1 MKTPNPQLLSIV
13 GFAASEWARQ
23 HINGST
29 HRAHYRRV
37 IAAALT
43 IHEQCE
49 LYAAAPRMQ
58 RSLNAIARHAAK
70 MARSAV

>member
-1 MKTPNPQLLSIV
+1 MKSPDPKIMSIV

-23 HINGST
+23 HINGSS

-37 IAAALT
+37 IAAAIT
-43 IHEQCE
+43 VHENCE
-49 LYAAAPRMQ
+49 LYAAAPRMR
-58 RSLNAIARHAAK
+58 RSLTAIAKHAQK

>member
-1 MKTPNPQLLSIV
+1 MKTPDHKLLSIV
-13 GFAASEWARQ
+13 GFAASEWARE
-23 HINGST
+23 HINGSS

-43 IHEQCE
+43 VHENCE
-49 LYAAAPRMQ
+49 LYASAPRMR

-70 MARSAV
+70 MARSTV